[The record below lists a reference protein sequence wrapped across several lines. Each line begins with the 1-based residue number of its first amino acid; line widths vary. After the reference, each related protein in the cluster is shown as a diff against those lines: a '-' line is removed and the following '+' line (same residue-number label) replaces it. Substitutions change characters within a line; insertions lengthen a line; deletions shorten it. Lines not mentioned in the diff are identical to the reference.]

1 MSSIVIGEKTYN
13 LETSY
18 VEIFED
24 PNQPAEFNLYLEQSD
39 NPPTCWIEVW
49 SRIIIIYNNPVP
61 DPTGLVPDP
70 TGPVPDPAVANPTKL
85 AKMSEVWNRAFTI
98 AVPNKPAVR
107 VSLALPPGSG
117 LFRVYLARPEQ
128 PPEQR
133 LEQPR
138 ELVENEEAQGED
150 ELEGELVGYEE
161 FDEAYFGQLL
171 NQLSMSPDRL
181 TPIPDSPILSDVF
194 FGCPNIARCNKT

>member
-1 MSSIVIGEKTYN
+1 MSSIVIGEKTFS

-18 VEIFED
+18 VAMFED
-24 PNQPAEFNLYLEQSD
+24 PNQPAAFNLYLEQSD

-49 SRIIIIYNNPVP
+49 SRIIIVCDNPVP
-61 DPTGLVPDP
+61 DPANPG
-70 TGPVPDPAVANPTKL
+70 PDPADATKS
-85 AKMSEVWNRAFTI
+85 ARMSEVWNRAFTV
-98 AVPNKPAVR
+98 AVPNRPAVR

-117 LFRVYLARPEQ
+117 LFRIYLARPEQ
-128 PPEQR
+128 PPEQPI
-133 LEQPR
+133 LR
-138 ELVENEEAQGED
+138 ELVENEAQGED
-150 ELEGELVGYEE
+150 ELEGELVDYEE

-171 NQLSMSPDRL
+171 SQLSMSPDRL

>member
-1 MSSIVIGEKTYN
+1 MSSIVIGEKKHN

-18 VEIFED
+18 VEMFED
-24 PNQPAEFNLYLEQSD
+24 PNQPAEFDLYLEQSD

-49 SRIIIIYNNPVP
+49 SRIIIVYNNPVP
-61 DPTGLVPDP
+61 DPTG
-70 TGPVPDPAVANPTKL
+70 PVPDPTKL
-85 AKMSEVWNRAFTI
+85 AKMSEVWNRIFTI

-117 LFRVYLARPEQ
+117 LFRIYLARPEQ
-128 PPEQR
+128 PPEQPI
-133 LEQPR
+133 LR
-138 ELVENEEAQGED
+138 ELVESEAQGDVED

-161 FDEAYFGQLL
+161 FDEAYFGHLL

-194 FGCPNIARCNKT
+194 FGCPNSARCNKT